1 MSVTTQFWII
11 TLIVNGVNA
20 LIKRYKIDEWIK
32 KYKNSDTSGGKT
44 HRDNVKGWK
53 RIFYVHGNKS
63 KVGAAI
69 LTSEKIDF

>member
-53 RIFYVHGNKS
+53 RIFYVHGNKRE
-63 KVGAAI
+63 VREAI
-69 LTSEKIDF
+69 LTSDKTDF